1 MAPLKEDL
9 KEALDSVLDFLAPR
23 KCVCCGEINPSGR
36 YKYIC
41 PDCEASIPPSK
52 GARCLVCSEIIG
64 DASQANMIG
73 CPHCRE
79 NPPHFNRSMTST
91 VFGGAI
97 RKLIT
102 GLKYNSSV
110 HYLSDITEF
119 MRQTP
124 CLEEFL
130 LDAVLVPVPL
140 HYSRRLKRPYNQ
152 SELIAKCLIKA
163 FPRANCIIA
172 NSLKRTRHTATQTR
186 LGRQER
192 EKNMEGAF
200 AFRETIPIAHATRI
214 VIVDDVMTTTA
225 TLSECANTLKKC
237 GFINIDAYAFARRL

>member
-1 MAPLKEDL
+1 
-9 KEALDSVLDFLAPR
+9 
-23 KCVCCGEINPSGR
+23 
-36 YKYIC
+36 
-41 PDCEASIPPSK
+41 
-52 GARCLVCSEIIG
+52 
-64 DASQANMIG
+64 MIG

-200 AFRETIPIAHATRI
+200 AFRKTIPIAHATRI

-237 GFINIDAYAFARRL
+237 GFINIDAYAFARKL